1 WAATFLPPLLLSLLF
16 PFGFLMAIGYAGAVA
31 TLWTCII
38 PALLAWKVR
47 AGKGEQG
54 GKGDGFRAP
63 GGMPMIV
70 GVLLFGVLTALFHLL
85 NMAGLLPVY
94 MG

>member
-1 WAATFLPPLLLSLLF
+1 
-16 PFGFLMAIGYAGAVA
+16 MAIGYAGAVA

-63 GGMPMIV
+63 GGLPMIV

-94 MG
+94 TG

>member
-1 WAATFLPPLLLSLLF
+1 
-16 PFGFLMAIGYAGAVA
+16 MAIGYAGAVA

-47 AGKGEQG
+47 AGKGNQG
-54 GKGDGFRAP
+54 GDGFRAP
-63 GGMPMIV
+63 GGLPMIV
-70 GVLLFGVLTALFHLL
+70 AVFLFGVLTALFHLL

-94 MG
+94 TG

>member
-1 WAATFLPPLLLSLLF
+1 
-16 PFGFLMAIGYAGAVA
+16 MAIGYAGAVA

-63 GGMPMIV
+63 GGLPMIV
-70 GVLLFGVLTALFHLL
+70 GVLLFGGFDPIDPDTFSRL
-85 NMAGLLPVY
+85 GL
-94 MG
+94 

>member
-1 WAATFLPPLLLSLLF
+1 LSLLF

-47 AGKGEQG
+47 AGKGKQG
-54 GKGDGFRAP
+54 ETQRGFRAP
-63 GGMPMIV
+63 GGMPMIA
-70 GVLLFGVLTALFHLL
+70 GVFLFGVLTAAFHLL

-94 MG
+94 TG